1 MDGLAKSGAA
11 MQVEFSI
18 VLDDIVFYFVALF
31 YAMIILIIA
40 DIARKKRNLG
50 SEVTR
55 RIVHLFAGA
64 AIWTLPF
71 FPHPW
76 VATLVAL
83 TFVVMLAL
91 ANTER
96 FSGFFAAMARPEDL
110 EHNSV
115 RGPFWYAVSITIL
128 TAVFTFTGLH
138 ELYFVAA
145 ASIHIMMFGDGMSA
159 PIGIKYGQSS
169 TRVIFGSKR
178 SIPGT
183 LALFVFGFL
192 GALLAFW
199 WFGIFTMATPIF
211 MVGGIILWF
220 DMIILAFIGATTAAI
235 VELFSPKGTDN
246 VTLPLISCVVIFL
259 FAIQLGLI
267 SI

>member
-1 MDGLAKSGAA
+1 
-11 MQVEFSI
+11 MQTDFSI
-18 VLDDIVFYFVALF
+18 VLNDIIVYFIAVL
-31 YAMIILIIA
+31 YAGMILVIA

-64 AIWTLPF
+64 AIWTVPYY
-71 FPHPW
+71 PHPW

-83 TFVVMLAL
+83 TFVIMLGL
-91 ANTER
+91 ANTDR

-110 EHNSV
+110 ENNSV
-115 RGPFWYAVSITIL
+115 RGPFWYAVSITTL
-128 TAVFTFTGLH
+128 TAIFTFTGYH

-159 PIGIKYGQSS
+159 PIGMKYGQNS
-169 TRVIFGSKR
+169 TRVIFGSNR

-183 LALFVFGFL
+183 LSVFIFGFL

-199 WFGIFTMATPIF
+199 WFGIFSLANPVFVT
-211 MVGGIILWF
+211 GGNILWF
-220 DMIILAFIGATTAAI
+220 EMVVLALVGAIAATLI
-235 VELFSPKGTDN
+235 ELVSPKGTDN
-246 VTLPLISCVVIFL
+246 VTLPLLTCAVMFL
-259 FAIQLGLI
+259 FAMQLGLI
-267 SI
+267 V